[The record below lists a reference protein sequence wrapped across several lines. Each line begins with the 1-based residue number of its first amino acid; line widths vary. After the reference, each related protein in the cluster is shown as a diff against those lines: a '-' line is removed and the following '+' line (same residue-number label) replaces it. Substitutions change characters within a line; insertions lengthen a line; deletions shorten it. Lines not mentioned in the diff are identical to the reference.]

1 MRNGITSSTSEK
13 FHLPSTTVVHYYA
26 SRMPSPSNP
35 HLPLSSAMYPA
46 SCLAVALSS
55 TADLCTVSWAVTR
68 VHKLVVG
75 TGSSG
80 CASPRHNC
88 HLGHVPH
95 LVLMRLHTPFS
106 AVVPSHPDFHA
117 KPHAWIIDA
126 EVMMYIIESTI
137 GNSKRLG

>member
-1 MRNGITSSTSEK
+1 MLPACPPPPTPTS
-13 FHLPSTTVVHYYA
+13 HYPAMQPA
-26 SRMPSPSNP
+26 SR
-35 HLPLSSAMYPA
+35 
-46 SCLAVALSS
+46 LAVALSS
-55 TADLCTVSWAVTR
+55 TADLCTVSLAVTR

-95 LVLMRLHTPFS
+95 LVLMRLHTPFF
-106 AVVPSHPDFHA
+106 AIVPSLPDFRTKA
-117 KPHAWIIDA
+117 HAWIVDA
-126 EVMMYIIESTI
+126 EVMMYIIESGI